1 MTQKPLPKAASP
13 EHLTGALR
21 KFGSLV
27 NVRVCDVVV
36 ESSHATILS
45 EITRLRPI
53 YDGEASGAPRTIILK
68 TGRPDRLGDAN
79 WDAGRQEVAFYNEVA
94 AAKPSQHV
102 LRCFEAAWT
111 PTQEHGTSCWKT

>member
-13 EHLTGALR
+13 EHLNGALR
-21 KFGSLV
+21 KFGSLA

-79 WDAGRQEVAFYNEVA
+79 WDAGRQEEPRLGKVCRDLAGRGHNERE
-94 AAKPSQHV
+94 P
-102 LRCFEAAWT
+102 EAVR
-111 PTQEHGTSCWKT
+111 GKTVTFH

>member
-13 EHLTGALR
+13 DYLTGALR
-21 KFGSLV
+21 KSLV
-27 NVRVCDVVV
+27 NVQVCDVVV
-36 ESSHATILS
+36 ESSHTTILS

-68 TGRPDRLGDAN
+68 SGHPDRLGDAN

-94 AAKPSQHV
+94 
-102 LRCFEAAWT
+102 
-111 PTQEHGTSCWKT
+111 CWKT